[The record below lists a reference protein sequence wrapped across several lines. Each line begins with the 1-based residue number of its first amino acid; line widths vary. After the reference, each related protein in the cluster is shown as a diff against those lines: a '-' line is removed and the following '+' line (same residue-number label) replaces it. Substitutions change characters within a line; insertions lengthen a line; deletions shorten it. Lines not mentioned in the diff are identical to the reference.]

1 MIQGVLIG
9 NTPLIKIALSWKNS
23 VVFSNV
29 IVDTGFTGDI
39 QITTEIA
46 LALKL
51 TPTGFTQVRIANGDL
66 ITVKTAV
73 AMVILEGVKKYVEIL
88 FSPSEPLLGVGLL
101 KKFGY
106 RAIVDG
112 KNNTVFLEK

>member
-9 NTPLIKIALSWKNS
+9 STPLVKIAISWKNS
-23 VVFSNV
+23 VIFPHV

-46 LALKL
+46 RALKL
-51 TPTGFTQVRIANGDL
+51 TPTSFTQVRIANGDL
-66 ITVKTAV
+66 ITVKTGV
-73 AMVILEGVKKYVEIL
+73 ALVILEGVKKYVEVL
-88 FSPSEPLLGVGLL
+88 FSLGEPLLGVGLL